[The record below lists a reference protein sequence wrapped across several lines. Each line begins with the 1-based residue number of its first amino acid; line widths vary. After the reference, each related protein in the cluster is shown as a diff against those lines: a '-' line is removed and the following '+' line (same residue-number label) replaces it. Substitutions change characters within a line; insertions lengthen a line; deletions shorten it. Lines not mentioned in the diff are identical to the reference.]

1 VGAPFY
7 NRVAVPIGLFLLFLT
22 GVGPLL
28 PWRATSFRSI
38 RRNFV
43 LPVIALWATVI
54 VCLAAGVRPWKDGA
68 LDQGNFYALV
78 AFALAAGV
86 MTAILSEFLRGAGVI
101 ARQTR
106 CNIFVGIWL
115 LTRRNTRRYGGY
127 IIHIGVVVIVIGLAG
142 SAFNRNV
149 ESEMALHDRISI
161 GPYTLECAGFTQDS
175 NLNYNSEYALL
186 DVYKDGKKQ
195 FQMTPEKR
203 VYLASEQPQ
212 TMVAIHSV
220 PSWDLYVVY
229 EGTNPDSGQP
239 IIKAFLNPLVGWIW
253 AGLVVLVFG
262 TLVALFPSLKPAI
275 AQRGGQ

>member
-1 VGAPFY
+1 
-7 NRVAVPIGLFLLFLT
+7 
-22 GVGPLL
+22 
-28 PWRATSFRSI
+28 
-38 RRNFV
+38 
-43 LPVIALWATVI
+43 
-54 VCLAAGVRPWKDGA
+54 
-68 LDQGNFYALV
+68 
-78 AFALAAGV
+78 
-86 MTAILSEFLRGAGVI
+86 
-101 ARQTR
+101 
-106 CNIFVGIWL
+106 
-115 LTRRNTRRYGGY
+115 
-127 IIHIGVVVIVIGLAG
+127 VVVIVIGLAG